1 MFGQEAARVGWRRPR
16 LCPPCEDPTISLSTA
31 GGRPSFP
38 GGRAPALSFLRRR
51 LWRRRTLPRERGSRT
66 FAFGRRRPLP
76 FRGSEGPARRLFR
89 RLRCPPHS
97 PGGEGHAF
105 WLLAAGACAPFD
117 TSLAVSSASTR
128 RPHEGRAG
136 RPSPRPPYSRA
147 FVGPAPTPPA
157 APAHTLPRRGAHIG
171 SALAPG
177 MRASGVPT
185 SRKPPFPRLFFGMP
199 KPLLLPP
206 HPAPAPLAWAG
217 ASPDHPCAAL
227 ARAHTRHI
235 PPRAPALAAAGS
247 RPSLHVPATAH
258 AHPTPRRTRAGRPSA
273 LRRGPSSGRP
283 HTPSH
288 RRHCGPC
295 PSGDRDG
302 CC

>member
-1 MFGQEAARVGWRRPR
+1 MGWRRPR

-76 FRGSEGPARRLFR
+76 FRGSEGPARCLFR
-89 RLRCPPHS
+89 CLRCPPLSRGRGPRVLASCRRRLRAVRWVACSFLCQH
-97 PGGEGHAF
+97 PPPPRGAGG
-105 WLLAAGACAPFD
+105 PP
-117 TSLAVSSASTR
+117 T
-128 RPHEGRAG
+128 
-136 RPSPRPPYSRA
+136 PYSRA
-147 FVGPAPTPPA
+147 FVGPAPIPPA